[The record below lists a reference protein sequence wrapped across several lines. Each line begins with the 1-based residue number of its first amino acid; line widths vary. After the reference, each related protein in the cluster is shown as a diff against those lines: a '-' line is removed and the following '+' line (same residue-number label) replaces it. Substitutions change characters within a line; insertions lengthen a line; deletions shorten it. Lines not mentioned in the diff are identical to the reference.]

1 MGEPRFCKFLH
12 SPISRAVPEP
22 SHEPEL
28 KHFPANK
35 LNIRKRDVLPDD
47 GPSCLFRLYHTAYIL
62 QQKVFAINKNAD

>member
-12 SPISRAVPEP
+12 SPISGTVPES
-22 SHEPEL
+22 SHEL
-28 KHFPANK
+28 KLNHFPANK

>member
-1 MGEPRFCKFLH
+1 M
-12 SPISRAVPEP
+12 S
-22 SHEPEL
+22 
-28 KHFPANK
+28 HFPTNK